1 MQVDVLKLK
10 IHRFFTDTVTG
21 FFRKLREY
29 GLLMRINKPIGIW
42 LLLWPTLWALWIASE
57 GQPDQKVFV
66 VFLLGVFL
74 MRSAGC
80 VINDFADRDFDPK
93 VQRTRDRPLAAGRV
107 SKLEALLL
115 FAVLTLM
122 ALGLVLML
130 NALTVKMAFA
140 GIFLTITYPFLKRV
154 TPLPQFYLGL
164 AFGWA
169 VPMAFAAQTG
179 EVPQLAWLIFLSA
192 VLWATVY
199 DTIYAMVDREEDLRI
214 GIKSTAILFGDA
226 DRMIIATLQLVLVA
240 SLILIGH
247 AADLGYWYYAGVT
260 AAATTSIYQQ
270 VLIRNREPEACF
282 KAFLNNHVFGASVF
296 AGVFLHYTFA
306 A

>member
-115 FAVLTLM
+115 FAALTLM

-140 GIFLTITYPFLKRV
+140 GIFLAITYPFLKRV

-169 VPMAFAAQTG
+169 VPMAFAATNGGDPLG
-179 EVPQLAWLIFLSA
+179 EQ
-192 VLWATVY
+192 
-199 DTIYAMVDREEDLRI
+199 R
-214 GIKSTAILFGDA
+214 
-226 DRMIIATLQLVLVA
+226 
-240 SLILIGH
+240 
-247 AADLGYWYYAGVT
+247 
-260 AAATTSIYQQ
+260 
-270 VLIRNREPEACF
+270 
-282 KAFLNNHVFGASVF
+282 KAFLH
-296 AGVFLHYTFA
+296 AGIAAFLPQLGCKGI
-306 A
+306 